1 MSDRAHFGHD
11 TTTDQVL
18 EGIDLT
24 ESRALVTGGTAGLG
38 VETARSLAAHGAAVT
53 LTARDMDRGEAVAA
67 DIRQSTGNQAVD
79 AMELDLASLASVR
92 AFTDAYLARYDAL
105 NILINNAGIMACPQD
120 STEDGFELQF
130 GTNHLGH
137 FLMTNRLVPALLK
150 GAPSRVVAL
159 SSRAHHMATVD
170 FEDLDFSGR
179 GYNKWIAYG
188 QSKTANILFAV
199 ALDARLR
206 EQEVRAYA
214 VHPGVIETELSRHMD
229 DEDRAMISARAEQI
243 GNWTVKSIAAGA
255 ATSVYAATAPE
266 LENQGGQ
273 YLEDCGIAPVENEAA
288 SHGVRAYALE
298 QSTAEQLWQVSEQ
311 LVGESF
317 SS

>member
-1 MSDRAHFGHD
+1 MSDRANFGHD

-24 ESRALVTGGTAGLG
+24 EARALVSGGTAGLG

-53 LTARDMDRGEAVAA
+53 LTARDMDRGETVAA
-67 DIRQSTGNQAVD
+67 GIRESTGNQAVD

-92 AFTDAYLARYDAL
+92 AFTDAYLARHDTL
-105 NILINNAGIMACPQD
+105 NILINNAGVMGCPELK
-120 STEDGFELQF
+120 TEDGFELQF

-137 FLMTNRLVPALLK
+137 FLMTSRLVPALLK

-159 SSRAHHMATVD
+159 SSRAHHMAPVNFD
-170 FEDLDFSGR
+170 DLDFSAR
-179 GYNKWIAYG
+179 GYNKWVAYG

-199 ALDARLR
+199 ALDARLKER
-206 EQEVRAYA
+206 GVRAYA

-229 DEDRAMISARAEQI
+229 EADQALLNARAEQI
-243 GNWTVKSIAAGA
+243 GNWRLKPVAAGA

-266 LENQGGQ
+266 LENQGGI
-273 YLEDCGIAPVENEAA
+273 YLEDCGVAPIENEST
-288 SHGVRAYALE
+288 SHGVRDYALE
-298 QSTAEQLWQVSEQ
+298 LSTAEHLWQVSED

-317 SS
+317 SF

>member
-1 MSDRAHFGHD
+1 MSDRSNFGHD

-24 ESRALVTGGTAGLG
+24 EARALVTGATAGLG
-38 VETARSLAAHGAAVT
+38 VETARTLAAHGAAVT
-53 LTARDMDRGEAVAA
+53 LTARNMARGEEVAA
-67 DIRQSTGNQAVD
+67 HIRETTGNQAVD
-79 AMELDLASLASVR
+79 VMELELGSLASIR
-92 AFTDAYLARYDAL
+92 AFTDNYLAHHDSL
-105 NILINNAGIMACPQD
+105 NILVNNAGIMAC
-120 STEDGFELQF
+120 SEGRTADGFELQF

-137 FLMTNRLVPALLK
+137 FLMTNRLLPALLA

-159 SSRAHHMATVD
+159 SSRAHHMSPVD
-170 FEDLDFSGR
+170 FDDLDFSRR
-179 GYNKWIAYG
+179 GYNKWVAYG

-206 EQEVRAYA
+206 DRGVRVYA
-214 VHPGVIETELSRHMD
+214 VHPGVIETELGRHMD
-229 DEDRAMISARAEQI
+229 EEDRALINARAEQI
-243 GNWTVKSIAAGA
+243 GNWTLKSTAAGA

-266 LENQGGQ
+266 LEGQGGV
-273 YLEDCGIAPVENEAA
+273 YLEDCGVAPIENEST

-298 QSTAEQLWQVSEQ
+298 LSTAERLWEVSEQ

-317 SS
+317 SA